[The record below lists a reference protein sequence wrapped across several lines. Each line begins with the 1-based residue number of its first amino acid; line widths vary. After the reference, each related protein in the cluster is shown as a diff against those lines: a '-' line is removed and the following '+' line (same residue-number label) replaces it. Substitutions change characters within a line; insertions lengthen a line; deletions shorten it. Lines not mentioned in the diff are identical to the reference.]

1 MGNFEFGESVLL
13 MDGHKAYLVKLQE
26 GMMKLEGGRG
36 ALSSSNIVGKKEGD
50 RITIGRK
57 EFILIRPDI
66 LDHIEHID
74 RGAQMILPK
83 DSAAIVLGLGLT
95 SGKIVVEGGAGSGGL
110 TIALLN
116 SVRPNGRVT
125 TYDIRDDHLR
135 KARMN
140 VGTAGLSDNW
150 EGLLGDVRSDVK
162 QGEVDAVVLDIPDP
176 EEATRSAW
184 DALRSGGRFCA
195 YVPTSNQMEK
205 CCLSLRR
212 VGFSG
217 VESMELIKRGYSV
230 KEGAVRPS
238 TEMLG
243 HTGFLIFAR
252 KL

>member
-1 MGNFEFGESVLL
+1 MDDFRFGDSVLL
-13 MDGHKAYLVKLQE
+13 MDGRKAYLVKLE
-26 GMMKLEGGRG
+26 KGMMKLEGGRG
-36 ALSSSNIVGKKEGD
+36 ALSSSNIVGRKEGD

-74 RGAQMILPK
+74 RGPQMIIPK

-95 SGKIVVEGGAGSGGL
+95 SGKNVVEGGAGSGGL

-116 SVRPNGRVT
+116 SVRPDGRVT

-135 KARMN
+135 KARKN
-140 VGTAGLSDNW
+140 VEAAGLSDNW
-150 EGLLGDVRSDVK
+150 DGLLGDVRSDVK
-162 QGEVDAVVLDIPDP
+162 VEEVDAVVLDIPDP
-176 EEATRSAW
+176 EGAATSAW
-184 DALRSGGRFCA
+184 KALRPGGRFCA
-195 YVPTSNQMEK
+195 YVPTSNQVER
-205 CCLSLRR
+205 CCLSLRE
-212 VGFSG
+212 VGFSN
-217 VESMELIKRGYSV
+217 VEAMELIKRGYSV

-252 KL
+252 RI

>member
-1 MGNFEFGESVLL
+1 
-13 MDGHKAYLVKLQE
+13 MDGRKGYLVKLEE

-36 ALSSSNIVGKKEGD
+36 ALSSSNIVGRKEGD
-50 RITIGRK
+50 RVTIGRK

-74 RGAQMILPK
+74 RGPQMIIPK
-83 DSAAIVLGLGLT
+83 DSAAIILGLGLT
-95 SGKIVVEGGAGSGGL
+95 SGKRVIEGGAGSGGL

-116 SVRPNGRVT
+116 SVRPDGGVT

-135 KARMN
+135 KARKN
-140 VGTAGLSDNW
+140 VETAGLSDNW

-162 QGEVDAVVLDIPDP
+162 VEEADAVVLDIPDP
-176 EEATRSAW
+176 EQATGSAW
-184 DALRSGGRFCA
+184 EALRPGGRFCA
-195 YVPTSNQMEK
+195 YVPTSNQLER
-205 CCLSLRR
+205 CCLSLRDA
-212 VGFSG
+212 GFSN
-217 VESMELIKRGYSV
+217 VEAMELIKRGYSV